1 MAIKRSIRVS
11 VDVQVVFTSHHSPR
25 SRNLSQ
31 ALRSSNN
38 LTPAKSK
45 KTVLLVAVM
54 SHDAYLHVRIVS
66 SEQEAVAL
74 GD

>member
-1 MAIKRSIRVS
+1 MYKLFLPV
-11 VDVQVVFTSHHSPR
+11 TSPR

-31 ALRSSNN
+31 AWRSSNN
-38 LTPAKSK
+38 LTPAKCK
-45 KTVLLVAVM
+45 KTALLVAVM
-54 SHDAYLHVRIVS
+54 SHDAYLHARIVS